1 MAPVMSR
8 LDGHRR
14 EAAKFAQILQKARD
28 DASKSR
34 GYETAPTRAQL
45 RTEFVKRNNGMVP
58 HVWQIDMAEALL
70 LGLDCSLIAGT
81 GAGKTMPFVMPLFVE
96 SEKMIIIISPLNA
109 LEADQASRF
118 RQMGLSAVAVNGDTY
133 SNEIHNG
140 TDIQALKHRVI
151 ITSPNMC
158 LKHDKF
164 RQLLNT
170 PAFAKKIAA
179 FVIDEAH
186 CISQWG
192 DDFRTEY
199 AELGTLRAFVPSHV
213 PFMFASATLPPLV
226 LAEVRKSLH
235 VSADASY
242 HVNLGMDRVN
252 IAWFVQLMNT
262 AKTDLE
268 ALDFLCPDH
277 LSEDDL
283 VVLMQTMVFFD
294 DINLAMDA
302 LEHLRDRLPRRNRG
316 QIAIYHS
323 RRSKRSK
330 RIIMEKFRSG
340 EIKILLTTEAAG
352 MGCDIPHVEQVVQFM
367 VPGSL
372 SIWMQRAG
380 RAGRNFLI
388 AARAILLV
396 QPSVFQEVTKKGG
409 EVTDGVV
416 FKKAVESALREWIA
430 TKECRRDVA
439 DEYFD
444 NGVKRKP
451 PTGACCDN
459 CLRKQAPNDPRL
471 FLRRAVVDTAD
482 IAEDVAPVNQYRR
495 DEHLAGARVFLTQWR
510 TEKSRTALRRRI
522 WGTQAFMPDEVLGK
536 LASRANV
543 KTITDLLHAGW
554 SPTHARRFGDELLSA
569 LADYDTVFKAEQA
582 ERRKRK
588 MDEQKAATAKRQK
601 LDKVADGVEKAR
613 LKAIKD
619 AQPKKPRKSRAKP
632 KPAPALQPSMSINL
646 AYPYSTPSR
655 VTPSHLRPIT
665 PGPGPNFPFTPVRS
679 SNTALPFPQNATA
692 GPSNYDSFN
701 TPGPR
706 LYLPTPL
713 RLESQ
718 WHPAAPPSNYNFS
731 PSHPATPI
739 PGRALYPPTPLRLEP
754 QIPVASDPDTLPDP
768 YFFHDEFGNPLHPPT
783 RTIPERDT
791 LPPLPAPDL
800 FDELSGDEF
809 EPQTP
814 ALNDVDMSVVFLWTS
829 ASCSIFTWTLF
840 FFLAIYTP
848 LCYIST
854 DGTIQLSCTFIQ

>member
-45 RTEFVKRNNGMVP
+45 RTEFVQRNDGMVP
-58 HVWQIDMAEALL
+58 HVWQVDMGEALL

-109 LEADQASRF
+109 LEVDQ
-118 RQMGLSAVAVNGDTY
+118 
-133 SNEIHNG
+133 
-140 TDIQALKHRVI
+140 IQEFKHRVI
-151 ITSPNMC
+151 ITSPDMC

-252 IAWFVQLMNT
+252 IAWFVQLMNA

-277 LSEDDL
+277 VSEDDL

-302 LEHLRDRLPRRNRG
+302 LEHLRDRLPRQNRG

-330 RIIMEKFRSG
+330 RIIMEKFRNG

-367 VPGSL
+367 VPSSL

-380 RAGRNFLI
+380 RAGRNILI

-396 QPSVFQEVTKKGG
+396 QPSVFQEVTKKGA

-416 FKKAVESALREWIA
+416 FKKAVESALREWIE

-444 NGVKRKP
+444 NGVKRKRKVIILCVSHELIRSLA

-459 CLRKQAPNDPRL
+459 CLRKCSPNDPRL
-471 FLRRAVVDTAD
+471 FLRPPAVDTAD
-482 IAEDVAPVNQYRR
+482 VVPPVNQYRR
-495 DEHLAGARVFLTQWR
+495 DEHLAGARALLTQWR
-510 TEKSRTALRRRI
+510 TDKSRTVFRRRT
-522 WGTQAFMPDEVLGK
+522 WGSQAFLPDEVLGK
-536 LASRANV
+536 IASRGHI
-543 KTITDLLHAGW
+543 KTIADLL
-554 SPTHARRFGDELLSA
+554 
-569 LADYDTVFKAEQA
+569 
-582 ERRKRK
+582 
-588 MDEQKAATAKRQK
+588 
-601 LDKVADGVEKAR
+601 
-613 LKAIKD
+613 
-619 AQPKKPRKSRAKP
+619 
-632 KPAPALQPSMSINL
+632 
-646 AYPYSTPSR
+646 
-655 VTPSHLRPIT
+655 
-665 PGPGPNFPFTPVRS
+665 
-679 SNTALPFPQNATA
+679 
-692 GPSNYDSFN
+692 
-701 TPGPR
+701 
-706 LYLPTPL
+706 
-713 RLESQ
+713 
-718 WHPAAPPSNYNFS
+718 
-731 PSHPATPI
+731 
-739 PGRALYPPTPLRLEP
+739 
-754 QIPVASDPDTLPDP
+754 
-768 YFFHDEFGNPLHPPT
+768 
-783 RTIPERDT
+783 
-791 LPPLPAPDL
+791 
-800 FDELSGDEF
+800 
-809 EPQTP
+809 
-814 ALNDVDMSVVFLWTS
+814 
-829 ASCSIFTWTLF
+829 
-840 FFLAIYTP
+840 
-848 LCYIST
+848 
-854 DGTIQLSCTFIQ
+854 